1 VEVNFHPV
9 PDFTDVALVSLGT
22 TAGLRR
28 VDEVFAQQLREAG
41 VACEVAQVRI
51 GVAGALR
58 RHPAVTDLVES
69 LAARRTRRPSARIVV
84 FSTVTTALLQSH
96 AGPYAVRFDS
106 PAVVNRPGLAGVWQR
121 RAERRALAGARCLLP
136 QSEGASRA
144 APGDAPR
151 VVVPVPVEDLPQT
164 ASREIDVLAYAGDPK
179 KRGLDLLCRAWATV
193 GGDARLVVGGIDPDR
208 ARRWLARK
216 GVAEPGGVEWMGA
229 VPREQWLD
237 TLQRAR
243 LFVNASRWEDYGLS
257 QLEALA
263 AGAALVTVPSAGLY
277 EALPLAR
284 RLESRLVADDLADAL
299 SAGLALS
306 DSELERYRGA
316 AADELAPYR
325 PAAVQALVT
334 ERVVPAL
341 GLA

>member
-1 VEVNFHPV
+1 V

-28 VDEVFAQQLREAG
+28 ADEAFAQQLRHAG
-41 VACEVAQVRI
+41 VACEVAPVRV
-51 GVAGALR
+51 GSAGALR
-58 RHPAVTDLVES
+58 RHPAITDLVES
-69 LAARRTRRPSARIVV
+69 LAARRAPQPSARVVV
-84 FSTVTTALLQSH
+84 FSTVTAALLQRD
-96 AGPYAVRFDS
+96 AGSYAVRFDS
-106 PAVVNRPGLAGVWQR
+106 PAALNRPGAAGAWQR

-136 QSEGASRA
+136 WSEGAASG

-151 VVVPVPVEDLPQT
+151 VVLPVPIEQLPQAGT
-164 ASREIDVLAYAGDPK
+164 RDIDVLAYAGDPK
-179 KRGLDLLCRAWATV
+179 KRGLDVLCRAWSQA
-193 GGDARLVVGGIDPDR
+193 GGGGARLLVGGIEPER
-208 ARRWLARK
+208 AREWLARR
-216 GVAEPGGVEWMGA
+216 GVAEPQGVEWMA
-229 VPREQWLD
+229 PAPREQWLD

-263 AGAALVTVPSAGLY
+263 AGAALVTVPSAGPY

-284 RLESRLVADDLADAL
+284 RLEPRLVEDDLAHAL
-299 SAGLALS
+299 AAGLALS

-316 AADELAPYR
+316 AANELAPYR
-325 PAAVQALVT
+325 PAAVQELVT